1 MNNQVITSK
10 EKSVA
15 LEFVSKVRGYLSD
28 VSKSFFKI
36 GYELSKAQDGKHFK
50 ALGYESLE
58 ELSEDV
64 FGFSKT
70 TTYDMIKVYR
80 ACGSF
85 SVEGEMDEAYKPY
98 SFSQLA
104 AMEVGSFACA
114 YMMVRGARLRIK
126 PTDSVRAIKKYVSY
140 FNKYTSQHS
149 TYPNETLQEW
159 LAQEEIRQELESSE
173 QLQLGGLDEEAA
185 SEDESERSE
194 RMPLLEEVD
203 EEYTDEAIRC
213 DEDEIE
219 ETEENVSCET
229 EEEERYSFENRASVR
244 AFMADYENWP
254 STSGLYWL
262 FTRSYGLRNGAR
274 VYAVWSSSYE
284 DVESGSMAR
293 VVRYYLSLN
302 GIPAEVTK
310 DQLEKYIAAHADE
323 L

>member
-1 MNNQVITSK
+1 MENQVIKSD
-10 EKSVA
+10 ESVA
-15 LEFVSKVRGYLSD
+15 LEFVGRVRGYLSD

-70 TTYDMIKVYR
+70 TTYDMIKVYK
-80 ACGSF
+80 ACRMYGLPS
-85 SVEGEMDEAYKPY
+85 EMYECCEPY

-104 AMEVGSFACA
+104 AMERGGFASPETLIA
-114 YMMVRGARLRIK
+114 HGLVK
-126 PTDSVRAIKKYVSY
+126 PTDSVRSIKKYVSY
-140 FNKYTSQHS
+140 FNKYTERYSS
-149 TYPNETLQEW
+149 YPKETLQEW
-159 LAQEEIRQELESSE
+159 LELEEQRKELESAE
-173 QLQLGGLDEEAA
+173 QLQLGELVEEAA

-194 RMPLLEEVD
+194 KEWREMVTDFEPQDSYED
-203 EEYTDEAIRC
+203 EEYE
-213 DEDEIE
+213 EEIE

-229 EEEERYSFENRASVR
+229 EEEELYSFENRASVR

-293 VVRYYLSLN
+293 VVRYYLSTN

-310 DQLEKYIAAHADE
+310 DQLEKYIAAHVDE